1 MQDGEPP
8 AESVVVRMDCG
19 AMSERFLRGGDASE
33 LAGSSPQDLTDAQ
46 GRFSFYPENTS
57 AVRIID
63 SSQSAL
69 SPLYPTTGFEGPT
82 RQAGF
87 RVPNLSHCVLLV
99 ELPGYR
105 SDRLRL
111 RDFRGM
117 GALNVGTLVLHRLDG
132 VKGSAFSPTTL
143 AAPKAATGA
152 FRKGLEALVQ
162 KDPKYRQ
169 AARQLERAVKLYSR
183 FAAAWWALGE
193 ARSGLGDAAGARL
206 AYQRSIGADS
216 SYLRPYE
223 PLIEAAFRRKD
234 WPELESLADRYLA
247 LFPPSP
253 AVRYKAAVAAIS
265 QGKID
270 AAEKMATTMIAR
282 GEASERPRVHL
293 ILGLAQENKSDFAK
307 AAESYRTF
315 LRTAPNAPLA
325 SAARNKLAEL
335 EQRESVQP

>member
-1 MQDGEPP
+1 
-8 AESVVVRMDCG
+8 
-19 AMSERFLRGGDASE
+19 MSERFLRGGDASE

-183 FAAAWWALGE
+183 FAAAWWAL
-193 ARSGLGDAAGARL
+193 
-206 AYQRSIGADS
+206 
-216 SYLRPYE
+216 
-223 PLIEAAFRRKD
+223 
-234 WPELESLADRYLA
+234 
-247 LFPPSP
+247 
-253 AVRYKAAVAAIS
+253 
-265 QGKID
+265 
-270 AAEKMATTMIAR
+270 
-282 GEASERPRVHL
+282 
-293 ILGLAQENKSDFAK
+293 
-307 AAESYRTF
+307 
-315 LRTAPNAPLA
+315 
-325 SAARNKLAEL
+325 
-335 EQRESVQP
+335 

>member
-1 MQDGEPP
+1 M
-8 AESVVVRMDCG
+8 
-19 AMSERFLRGGDASE
+19 
-33 LAGSSPQDLTDAQ
+33 
-46 GRFSFYPENTS
+46 
-57 AVRIID
+57 
-63 SSQSAL
+63 
-69 SPLYPTTGFEGPT
+69 
-82 RQAGF
+82 
-87 RVPNLSHCVLLV
+87 
-99 ELPGYR
+99 
-105 SDRLRL
+105 
-111 RDFRGM
+111 
-117 GALNVGTLVLHRLDG
+117 
-132 VKGSAFSPTTL
+132 
-143 AAPKAATGA
+143 
-152 FRKGLEALVQ
+152 
-162 KDPKYRQ
+162 
-169 AARQLERAVKLYSR
+169 
-183 FAAAWWALGE
+183 
-193 ARSGLGDAAGARL
+193 
-206 AYQRSIGADS
+206 
-216 SYLRPYE
+216 RPYE

-325 SAARNKLAEL
+325 STARNKLAEL